1 METIPFDA
9 IANARRP
16 VFDFAQILATI
27 HAPMSKKTRT
37 ELEILSH
44 AYAKTPTPE
53 NADLLIK
60 TLQDALKAREDSI
73 AELEKGVRTLE
84 LFLAEKTNCV
94 EKKP

>member
-1 METIPFDA
+1 
-9 IANARRP
+9 
-16 VFDFAQILATI
+16 
-27 HAPMSKKTRT
+27 MSKKTKT

-60 TLQDALKAREDSI
+60 TLQDALKSREEAI

-84 LFLAEKTNCV
+84 LFLAEKQIA
-94 EKKP
+94 